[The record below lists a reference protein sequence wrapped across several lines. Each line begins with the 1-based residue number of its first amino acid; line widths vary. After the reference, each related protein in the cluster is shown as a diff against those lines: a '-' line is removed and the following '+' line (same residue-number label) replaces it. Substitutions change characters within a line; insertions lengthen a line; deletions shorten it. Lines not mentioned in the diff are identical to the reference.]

1 MEDILKGKTLFL
13 DLVQVAFVLTDIHS
27 KILYANHFTE
37 RLFGYSQK
45 EMEGQRIRIF
55 FLEEDLTYF
64 LPNIIYLTL
73 YQNGF
78 DGEILLKQKDG
89 KKIFVH
95 LTTSSF
101 KEGGESFLT
110 FSFHE
115 IQRLKMVERE
125 KLLMD
130 HWASLGL
137 MMEEIAHQ
145 IRNPIVSLGGYTRRL
160 TREPSSLKRKLYL
173 NRIMEE
179 TKRLERMIQRLEEVV
194 LIQKPLLKKE
204 RILEVIE
211 GALQPLSNEA
221 KSKGIS
227 IYLETGSLKRE
238 ESFLVD
244 RKLIT
249 KALSHLIENSID
261 AMSTPS
267 GKKERM
273 IRVTVTSH
281 QGNALI
287 SIQDQGEGIPKKHL
301 DHLFDPFFSTRPDRI
316 GLGLTFVKRVVE
328 GHGGKVHIESGRR
341 KGTTV
346 TLILPMERRRPI
358 RREWLSPEARHFQL
372 SYGMEDN
379 PSLRGGE

>member
-1 MEDILKGKTLFL
+1 MEEILKGKTLFL

-37 RLFGYSQK
+37 RLFGYSWK
-45 EMEGQRIRIF
+45 EMEGQWIRLF

-95 LTTSSF
+95 LTTASF
-101 KEGGESFLT
+101 KEGGDSFLT

-115 IQRLKMVERE
+115 IQRLKMAERE

-137 MMEEIAHQ
+137 MIEEIAHQ
-145 IRNPIVSLGGYTRRL
+145 IRNPIVSLGGYAKRL
-160 TREPSSLKRKLYL
+160 HRDLSSSKNKIYL
-173 NRIMEE
+173 SRIIDE
-179 TKRLERMIQRLEEVV
+179 TQRLERMIQRLEEVI
-194 LIQKPLLKKE
+194 LIQKPVLKKE
-204 RILEVIE
+204 GILEVIE
-211 GALQPLSNEA
+211 GAIQSLSNEA
-221 KSKGIS
+221 RSKGIS
-227 IYLETGSLKRE
+227 IQLETKCLKGE
-238 ESFLVD
+238 ETFLVD
-244 RKLIT
+244 RGLVT
-249 KALSHLIENSID
+249 RALSHLIENSID
-261 AMSTPS
+261 AISS
-267 GKKERM
+267 KSAKKAKP
-273 IRVTVTSH
+273 IQVTVTSSE
-281 QGNALI
+281 GNAVI
-287 SIQDQGEGIPKKHL
+287 SIRDQGEGILKKHL
-301 DHLFDPFFSTRPDRI
+301 RHLFDPFFSTRPDRV

-328 GHGGKVHIESGRR
+328 GHGGKVHIESSPR

-358 RREWLSPEARHFQL
+358 RREWLSPEAQRFQHF
-372 SYGMEDN
+372 S
-379 PSLRGGE
+379 

>member
-1 MEDILKGKTLFL
+1 MIKKNTLFL

-45 EMEGQRIRIF
+45 EIEGQRIRIF

-89 KKIFVH
+89 NKIFVH

-101 KEGGESFLT
+101 KEGGESFLA

-115 IQRLKMVERE
+115 IQRLKRVERE

-145 IRNPIVSLGGYTRRL
+145 IRNPIVSLGGYARRL
-160 TREPSSLKRKLYL
+160 TREPSSLKRKVYL
-173 NRIMEE
+173 SRIMEE
-179 TKRLERMIQRLEEVV
+179 TKRLERMIQRVEEVV
-194 LIQKPLLKKE
+194 LIRKPLLKKE

-211 GALQPLSNEA
+211 GALRPLSNEA

-227 IYLETGSLKRE
+227 IDLETGSLKKE
-238 ESFLVD
+238 DSFLVD
-244 RKLIT
+244 RTLIT

-261 AMSTPS
+261 AMSTQS
-267 GKKERM
+267 VKKEKI

-301 DHLFDPFFSTRPDRI
+301 SHLFDPFFSTRPDRI

-328 GHGGKVHIESGRR
+328 GHGGEVHIESGRR
-341 KGTTV
+341 KATTV

-358 RREWLSPEARHFQL
+358 RREWLSPEAQHFQL
-372 SYGMEDN
+372 SY
-379 PSLRGGE
+379 